1 MDTAI
6 SPGRRA
12 TSVDKAFEIC
22 EALAAAEA
30 AGLSLSELARQLRL
44 PPATVHRLLALLRRR
59 GYVRQDEETARYS
72 LTFKMLDL
80 GFRLLGRS
88 EIRLHAYPVV
98 REHVLRT
105 STRAFVA
112 VPARGE
118 VTYVWGAGPDEVA
131 MHTIY
136 GREMPGHCSIY
147 FQAPASRRLSCL
159 KLSKAADV
167 AHPGGVVVRLG
178 APGEESTA
186 QRLNCTCAP
195 ILDYAGRE
203 VGRVGVFGHGA
214 GEGALLSDGA
224 RSAWALARLVSV
236 RLGHLPA
243 AGPLA

>member
-6 SPGRRA
+6 SAGRRA

-159 KLSKAADV
+159 RLSRPADV
-167 AHPGGVVVRLG
+167 ANPGGVVVRLG
-178 APGEESTA
+178 GGEGSAA
-186 QRLNCTCAP
+186 QRLNCACAP
-195 ILDYAGRE
+195 VIDYTGRE
-203 VGRVGVFGHGA
+203 VGRIGVFGHGA
-214 GEGALLSDGA
+214 GEGALLDEGA
-224 RSAWALARLVSV
+224 RSAWELARLVSV

>member
-6 SPGRRA
+6 SASRRA

-159 KLSKAADV
+159 RLSRPADV
-167 AHPGGVVVRLG
+167 ANPDGVVVRLG
-178 APGEESTA
+178 GGEGSAA
-186 QRLNCTCAP
+186 QRLNCACAP
-195 ILDYAGRE
+195 VIDYTGRE
-203 VGRVGVFGHGA
+203 VGRIGVFGHGA
-214 GEGALLSDGA
+214 GEGALLDKGA
-224 RSAWALARLVSV
+224 RSAWELARLVSV